1 MGECLGRVV
10 IGTVDVLVFLARMI
24 SAESF
29 AFSHALTLVRT
40 LYSQLSTF
48 SGTPAMLHV
57 RGRRWRGSSEHDLTI
72 ISHHHLGRHAGYHT
86 LLMRG
91 RRHIRKK
98 ECESKLVGIMN
109 RQIERSLQ
117 INAELE

>member
-1 MGECLGRVV
+1 MAVRTVDFGPCREGRVVGECLGRVV
-10 IGTVDVLVFLARMI
+10 IGTVDVFVFLARMI

-29 AFSHALTLVRT
+29 GFSGALTLVRT

-72 ISHHHLGRHAGYHT
+72 TSHHHLGRIP
-86 LLMRG
+86 
-91 RRHIRKK
+91 HITDSWTGVIYAKRNA
-98 ECESKLVGIMN
+98 S
-109 RQIERSLQ
+109 RSLWVS
-117 INAELE
+117 